1 MSKSIALI
9 KDPYPPGD
17 FAIWL
22 VIYVE
27 LVTFGLMF
35 LGYAFSRYADV
46 ALFNKS
52 QLLLNQTSG
61 FIDTLIL
68 ISGSYFIV
76 KAVNLVKTA
85 KGKQMII
92 EANQKA
98 SKWMLASVV
107 FGSLFLLNKLLEFSD
122 IFGQGISLDTNKF
135 FMFYLLLTMFHF
147 MHVTL
152 GTIILFNIFR
162 RTKASAYSA
171 EDSRGIE
178 TGAVYWHLVDLL
190 WIVLFPLVYI
200 IR

>member
-1 MSKSIALI
+1 MQKSLI
-9 KDPYPPGD
+9 VKEPYPPGD

-35 LGYAFSRYADV
+35 IGYSVVRHSNV
-46 ALFNKS
+46 ELFNKS

-68 ISGSYFIV
+68 ITGSYFIV
-76 KAVNLVKTA
+76 KAVNLVKNA
-85 KGKQMII
+85 KGEEII
-92 EANQKA
+92 KEANQKA
-98 SKWMLASVV
+98 SKWVLASVI
-107 FGSLFLLNKLLEFSD
+107 FGCMFLVNKLLEFSD

-171 EDSRGIE
+171 ENTRGIE
-178 TGAVYWHLVDLL
+178 TGAVYWHLVDVL
-190 WIVLFPLVYI
+190 WIVLFPLIYI

>member
-1 MSKSIALI
+1 MAESVMLKE
-9 KDPYPPGD
+9 PYPPGD

-22 VIYVE
+22 VIYIE

-35 LGYAFSRYADV
+35 LGYAFSRHADV
-46 ALFNKS
+46 ELFNKS

-68 ISGSYFIV
+68 ITGSYFIV
-76 KAVNLVKTA
+76 KAVNLVKNA
-85 KGKQMII
+85 KGEQII
-92 EANQKA
+92 KEVNQKA
-98 SKWMLASVV
+98 SKWVLASVL
-107 FGSLFLLNKLLEFSD
+107 FGCLFLINKLLEFSD

-162 RTKASAYSA
+162 RTKASAYNA
-171 EDSRGIE
+171 ENTRGIE
-178 TGAVYWHLVDLL
+178 TGAVYWHLVDVL
-190 WIVLFPLVYI
+190 WIVLFPLIYI

>member
-1 MSKSIALI
+1 MAKSVTI
-9 KDPYPPGD
+9 KEPYPPGD

-27 LVTFGLMF
+27 LITFGFMF
-35 LGYAFSRYADV
+35 LGYAFSRHSDE

-68 ISGSYFIV
+68 ITGSYFIV
-76 KAVNLVKTA
+76 KAVNLVKNA
-85 KGKQMII
+85 KGEQII
-92 EANQKA
+92 KEANQKA
-98 SKWMLASVV
+98 SKWIAASVL
-107 FGSLFLLNKLLEFSD
+107 FGCLFLINKLLEFSD

-171 EDSRGIE
+171 ENTRGIE
-178 TGAVYWHLVDLL
+178 TGAVYWHLVDVL
-190 WIVLFPLVYI
+190 WIVLFPLIYI

>member
-1 MSKSIALI
+1 MENSVTLKE
-9 KDPYPPGD
+9 PYPPGD

-35 LGYAFSRYADV
+35 IGYSVLRHSNV
-46 ALFNKS
+46 ELFNKS

-68 ISGSYFIV
+68 ITGSYFIV
-76 KAVNLVKTA
+76 KAVNLVKNA
-85 KGKQMII
+85 KGEDII
-92 EANQKA
+92 KEANQKA
-98 SKWMLASVV
+98 SKWVLASVI
-107 FGSLFLLNKLLEFSD
+107 FGCMFLVNKLLEFSD

-171 EDSRGIE
+171 ENTRGIE
-178 TGAVYWHLVDLL
+178 TGAVYWHLVDVL
-190 WIVLFPLVYI
+190 WIVLFPLIYI

>member
-1 MSKSIALI
+1 MENSVTVKE
-9 KDPYPPGD
+9 PYPPGD

-22 VIYVE
+22 VIYIE

-35 LGYAFSRYADV
+35 IGYSVLRHSNV
-46 ALFNKS
+46 ELFNKS

-68 ISGSYFIV
+68 ITGSYFIV
-76 KAVNLVKTA
+76 KAVNLVKNA
-85 KGKQMII
+85 KGEEII
-92 EANQKA
+92 KEANQKA
-98 SKWMLASVV
+98 SKWILASVL
-107 FGSLFLLNKLLEFSD
+107 FGCMFLVNKLLEFSD
-122 IFGQGISLDTNKF
+122 IFGQGISLGTNKF

-171 EDSRGIE
+171 ENSRGIE
-178 TGAVYWHLVDLL
+178 TGAVYWHLVDVL
-190 WIVLFPLVYI
+190 WIVLFPLIYI

>member
-1 MSKSIALI
+1 MGNRVAVKE
-9 KDPYPPGD
+9 PYPPGD

-35 LGYAFSRYADV
+35 IGYSVVRHSNV
-46 ALFNKS
+46 ELFNKS

-68 ISGSYFIV
+68 ITGSYFIV
-76 KAVNLVKTA
+76 KAVNLVKNA
-85 KGKQMII
+85 KGEEII
-92 EANQKA
+92 KEANQKA
-98 SKWMLASVV
+98 SKWIAASVL
-107 FGSLFLLNKLLEFSD
+107 FGCMFLVNKLLEFSD
-122 IFGQGISLDTNKF
+122 IFSQGISLDTNKF

-162 RTKASAYSA
+162 RTKVAAYSA
-171 EDSRGIE
+171 ENTRGIE
-178 TGAVYWHLVDLL
+178 TGAVYWHLVDVL
-190 WIVLFPLVYI
+190 WIVLFPLIYI

>member
-1 MSKSIALI
+1 MAKSVTI
-9 KDPYPPGD
+9 KEPYPPGD

-27 LVTFGLMF
+27 LVTFGFMF
-35 LGYAFSRYADV
+35 LGYAFSRHADV

-68 ISGSYFIV
+68 ITGSYFIV
-76 KAVNLVKTA
+76 KAVNLVKNA
-85 KGKQMII
+85 KGEQII
-92 EANQKA
+92 KEANQKA
-98 SKWMLASVV
+98 SKWIAASVL
-107 FGSLFLLNKLLEFSD
+107 FGCLFLINKLLEFSD
-122 IFGQGISLDTNKF
+122 IFSQGISLGTNKF

-171 EDSRGIE
+171 ENTRGIE
-178 TGAVYWHLVDLL
+178 TGAVYWHLVDVL
-190 WIVLFPLVYI
+190 WIVLFPLIYI

>member
-1 MSKSIALI
+1 MK
-9 KDPYPPGD
+9 KEPYPPGD

-35 LGYAFSRYADV
+35 IGYAFSRRADV

-68 ISGSYFIV
+68 ITGSYFIV
-76 KAVNLVKTA
+76 KAVTLVKSA
-85 KGKQMII
+85 KGEAII
-92 EANQKA
+92 KAANKKA
-98 SKWMLASVV
+98 SKWIALSVL
-107 FGSLFLLNKLLEFSD
+107 FGAMFLVNKLLEFHD
-122 IFGQGISLDTNKF
+122 IFAQGISLDTNKF

-162 RTKASAYSA
+162 RTRAGAYSA
-171 EDSRGIE
+171 ADSRGIE
-178 TGAVYWHLVDLL
+178 TGAVYWHLVDVL
-190 WIVLFPLVYI
+190 WIVLFPLIYI

>member
-1 MSKSIALI
+1 MAKSVTI
-9 KDPYPPGD
+9 KEPYPPGD

-27 LVTFGLMF
+27 LITFGFMF
-35 LGYAFSRYADV
+35 LGYAFSRHADV

-68 ISGSYFIV
+68 ITGSYFIV
-76 KAVNLVKTA
+76 KAVKLVKNA
-85 KGKQMII
+85 KGEQII
-92 EANQKA
+92 KEANQKA
-98 SKWMLASVV
+98 SKWIAVSVL
-107 FGSLFLLNKLLEFSD
+107 FGCLFLVNKLLEFSD
-122 IFGQGISLDTNKF
+122 IFSQGISLSTNKF

-171 EDSRGIE
+171 ENTRGIE
-178 TGAVYWHLVDLL
+178 TGAVYWHLVDVL
-190 WIVLFPLVYI
+190 WIVLFPLIYI

>member
-1 MSKSIALI
+1 MAKSLTI
-9 KDPYPPGD
+9 KEPYPPGD

-27 LVTFGLMF
+27 LITFGFMF
-35 LGYAFSRYADV
+35 LGYAFSRHADV

-52 QLLLNQTSG
+52 QLMLNQTSG

-68 ISGSYFIV
+68 ITGSYFIV
-76 KAVNLVKTA
+76 KAVNLVKNA
-85 KGKQMII
+85 KGEQII
-92 EANQKA
+92 KEANEKA
-98 SKWMLASVV
+98 SKWIAASVL
-107 FGSLFLLNKLLEFSD
+107 FGCLFLVNKLLEFSD
-122 IFGQGISLDTNKF
+122 IFGQGISLGTNKF

-171 EDSRGIE
+171 ENSRGIE
-178 TGAVYWHLVDLL
+178 TGAVYWHLVDVL
-190 WIVLFPLVYI
+190 WIVLFPLIYI